1 MAVRTP
7 SPWWLSAIFLAG
19 LLFVYLG
26 QRPFAHLGGLS
37 SFATILG
44 TLVVLAAVAVRAAV
58 VAKAQGG
65 GRRAELLSLA
75 TELIALVG
83 LLVYV
88 LSTDRVVS
96 AITFESEASQGAYLA
111 SMRTVYA
118 ILLSAALIPKIVIE
132 VGVGLARRGRFA
144 RGDELDD
151 EATGVELA
159 KVRELASSGL
169 TVALAASF
177 LMVTCHV
184 STERNARVD
193 VSYFKTS
200 SPGEATINM
209 VSSVTD
215 PIEVLLFFPQVNEVK
230 AEVRGYF
237 DELARR
243 ASGLKVEEHDRMLSA
258 TLAREHRVTEDGTIL
273 LLHGD
278 RRERINVSTDFD
290 QARRRDL
297 RTFDSKVQEAI
308 MRVIRAPRV
317 AYFTVGHG
325 ELNDRETRQAL
336 GPDETGLRADLLR
349 RRLTT
354 LNYEV
359 QDLGLSQGLAR
370 DVPDDATVVFVLMPR
385 AELLPEVQES
395 LARYVRRG
403 GALLIAL
410 DPRGEAT
417 LGALEGA
424 LGVRFVGTP
433 LTDDREFIVRRR
445 NTSDHRIALTNQF
458 SSHEAITT
466 LGRASER
473 AGIVLMASGYLEDAP
488 FDPPEDPPRRTY
500 IIRSM
505 GTTFADVNDNYV
517 FDDELEE
524 RKRYNVAAAIERTQA
539 RLDPARRD
547 HDGGDDEDPASS
559 MRALVFA
566 DGDMFSDALLAQ
578 VPTLQILVDDA
589 IKWLGGEEAFAGA
602 AETEEDV
609 RIEHTKSEDVAWFYA
624 TIVGAPVLV
633 LGFGLAWVQWGG
645 RRLPGRAS

>member
-7 SPWWLSAIFLAG
+7 SPWWLSAIFIVG
-19 LLFVYLG
+19 LIFVYLG
-26 QRPFAHLGGLS
+26 QRPLAHLDGLS
-37 SFATILG
+37 TFVTALG
-44 TLVVLAAVAVRAAV
+44 TLIVLGAVAARVAV

-65 GRRAELLSLA
+65 GRRAELLSLT
-75 TELIALVG
+75 TEVAAVAGLI
-83 LLVYV
+83 VYV
-88 LSTDRVVS
+88 LTSDRVLS
-96 AITFESEASQGAYLA
+96 GIDFESEASRGAYVA
-111 SMRTVYA
+111 AMRTLYA
-118 ILLSAALIPKIVIE
+118 VLFGAALIPKIVIE

-151 EATGVELA
+151 EASGVELA
-159 KVRELASSGL
+159 KVRELATSGL

-184 STERNARVD
+184 ATEHNKRVD

-209 VSSVTD
+209 VSSVAD

-230 AEVRGYF
+230 TEVRGYF

-243 ASGLKVEEHDRMLSA
+243 AYGLKVTEHDRMLSA
-258 TLAREHRVTEDGTIL
+258 SLAREHRVTEDGTIL
-273 LLHGD
+273 LLHGE

-308 MRVIRAPRV
+308 MRVIREPRV

-336 GPDETGLRADLLR
+336 GPDEAGLRADLLR
-349 RRLTT
+349 RRLAT

-359 QDLGLSQGLAR
+359 QNLGLSQGLAQ
-370 DVPDDATVVFVLMPR
+370 DVPDDATIVFMLMPR
-385 AELLPEVQES
+385 AELLPEVQAS
-395 LARYVRRG
+395 LARYIRRG

-410 DPRGEAT
+410 DPRGEAA
-417 LGALEGA
+417 LGPLEGA

-433 LTDDREFIVRRR
+433 LTDDREFYPRRR
-445 NTSDHRIALTNQF
+445 NPSDHRIALTNQF
-458 SSHEAITT
+458 SSHESITT
-466 LGRASER
+466 LGRASAE
-473 AGIVLMASGYLEDAP
+473 AGILLMASGYLEDAP

-505 GTTFADVNDNYV
+505 PTTFADENDNYV
-517 FDDELEE
+517 FDDGLEE
-524 RKRYNVAAAIERTQA
+524 RKRYNVAAAIERTPTPFDA
-539 RLDPARRD
+539 PRD
-547 HDGGDDEDPASS
+547 DAGEDDDPASA

-566 DGDMFSDALLAQ
+566 DGDMFSDGLLSQ
-578 VPTLQILVDDA
+578 IPTLQILVDDA

-602 AETEEDV
+602 AESEEDV
-609 RIEHTKSEDVAWFYA
+609 RIEHTKNEDVVWFYA
-624 TIVGAPVLV
+624 TIVGGPVLV
-633 LGFGLAWVQWGG
+633 LGFGLGWVQWRR
-645 RRLPGRAS
+645 RRLTGRPS